1 MLNTHLASKPGIY
14 TYRRNNWKKSLVR
27 TKFSNLVVPFHVV
40 LKRILISTWFSE
52 KLELNQCQDNIT
64 VVQRISKGYFMVRV
78 KSSIYRASSFTK
90 CKQKRFFF
98 HFFVA
103 GTLKRNGCFFFD
115 HREALRKKKWLFFP
129 PSLGSFTHQRFM
141 RNGKEGIDLKHSKV
155 NWKIYSGRSMNTLI
169 FLYSSSIQV
178 FV

>member
-98 HFFVA
+98 SFFCCWY
-103 GTLKRNGCFFFD
+103 L
-115 HREALRKKKWLFFP
+115 KKKWLFLLR
-129 PSLGSFTHQRFM
+129 SSGSFTQ
-141 RNGKEGIDLKHSKV
+141 KEMV
-155 NWKIYSGRSMNTLI
+155 V
-169 FLYSSSIQV
+169 FSSIFGKLYASKIHEKWQRRDRP
-178 FV
+178 